1 MIDDGQDGVEEALNV
16 MKEYRLLREDLDS
29 LVELSAWPGR
39 KNPMD
44 LVDGRVKAA
53 LTRTYNKEVAPYS
66 YSTVTGVKKSKAS
79 YDGDIANDY
88 EDGDGGQG
96 GSSDEEP
103 DDSIKNDA
111 LIKAKKTTSVSK
123 GSKAGTS
130 GTSKAAPK
138 KPATKKAP
146 TSRKKW
152 FWLYSKRGV

>member
-29 LVELSAWPGR
+29 LVELSTWPGR
-39 KNPMD
+39 KSPLD

-66 YSTVTGVKKSKAS
+66 YSTVTGVKKSKVS

-88 EDGDGGQG
+88 EDGGQG
-96 GSSDEEP
+96 GSSDDEP

-130 GTSKAAPK
+130 GTSKTAPK
-138 KPATKKAP
+138 KPAAKKAT
-146 TSRKKW
+146 TSRKK
-152 FWLYSKRGV
+152 